1 MVTPNE
7 QSARLDAF
15 PYRHLLRDV
24 MRSPPVTARADDTV
38 ETAIRRLEAD
48 GVSSLL
54 LVDDAAGGGAIV
66 GIVTERDILR
76 ILAGEGAASLAR
88 PLRAIMSSPVEALPE
103 DAFVYR
109 AIGRMGRRGL
119 RHLAV
124 AGRDGTIVGM
134 ITARQ
139 ILKQRVGGGLA
150 LGDAIDTAQ
159 GAGDL
164 HGVRNE
170 LPALAGRLLGD
181 GLSAREVAGVISAVL
196 RDVSARAAQLAEA
209 ETTAAH
215 GPAPSR
221 WCYLVLG
228 SGGRGESLLAADQD
242 NALIHEGPDDPWFA
256 ALGRRASEI
265 LDQAGIPLCKGG
277 IMAANAPWRGDL
289 AAWNDRVARWLRAA
303 AGEALLNADI
313 FFDFRAVHGAVDLA
327 ATLKRS
333 AIEAAA
339 DAPLFL
345 RLLADETV
353 RYGPALTLLG
363 GFRTENGR
371 VDLKKGGLMLAT
383 GAGRVLALKHR
394 IDAPGTADRLRAVAT
409 LAHVPP
415 DDLERLLAAHDT
427 LLGAILRQQIAD
439 IAAGIEPSTRVDVQ
453 ALKRP
458 ARARIKTAL
467 GDLKLLGEMLAA
479 ALK

>member
-38 ETAIRRLEAD
+38 ETAIRRLEAE

-54 LVDDAAGGGAIV
+54 LVDDAAKGVAIV

-159 GAGDL
+159 NAEDL
-164 HGVRNE
+164 RGVRAE
-170 LPALAGRLLGD
+170 LPGLASRLLDD
-181 GLSAREVAGVISAVL
+181 GLSAREVAGVVSAVL

-256 ALGRRASEI
+256 GFRP
-265 LDQAGIPLCKGG
+265 AGIGDPRPGRG
-277 IMAANAPWRGDL
+277 FRSARAASWPPTRRGGDL
-289 AAWNDRVARWLRAA
+289 AAWNDRVAHWLRAA